1 MMTTQTLEALELR
14 RDQLQAKL
22 DARRTIPGYAQN
34 VRAIELELASLS
46 AEIDRKRSSDP
57 EVA

>member
-1 MMTTQTLEALELR
+1 MTDQTLEALQLR

-22 DARRTIPGYAQN
+22 TARRGVPGYGQN
-34 VRAIELELASLS
+34 VTDIETALAEID